1 MSQPARPLLS
11 RDTVGERGPFK
22 LEYFFHIISHVGLSE
37 WSHAMWYSS
46 FMIAQSLKTL
56 KKNGPKLEIF
66 QTTIIP
72 CFTINI
78 SSLFVIW
85 KKKKKKICHNKN
97 YATSLKMIIL
107 IEVQCTPDIS
117 RSCIS
122 RNRIYRGRM
131 LDPIFLPP
139 ISLISRTLL
148 YVLLQEHAVCVVH
161 VSLCR
166 LCVGL

>member
-1 MSQPARPLLS
+1 MDGFPQIHLPDWQFYLPRAIRQWDMPGGGTPSVKLVGRLTGFHPLFQGSGKNIESSQRCHS
-11 RDTVGERGPFK
+11 RLVPCSAATPFVRGPFK

-85 KKKKKKICHNKN
+85 KKKKKKSAITK
-97 YATSLKMIIL
+97 T
-107 IEVQCTPDIS
+107 TP
-117 RSCIS
+117 
-122 RNRIYRGRM
+122 
-131 LDPIFLPP
+131 PP
-139 ISLISRTLL
+139 WKW
-148 YVLLQEHAVCVVH
+148 
-161 VSLCR
+161 
-166 LCVGL
+166 